1 MRLAYSTWILFC
13 ALALL
18 SAPARSAD
26 PQAYRVEFESTGNSD
41 IDATIKATS
50 DLAALRSSAPVSPF
64 GLISRARSD
73 SDRLKTAIESYGYY
87 ESLIAIRINGILLSD
102 PGLGDALTALP
113 KGSTAHVGISF
124 KLGPVYTLRRID
136 ISGDVPETV
145 NALATLNL
153 RTGEPAVAANVLAA
167 GARLLNALQE
177 EGFAFA
183 KVDPPVAYEAAE
195 APVLDLTF
203 KVTAGP
209 RVNVGEIRIEG
220 LKRVHEALLRKRLL
234 LRTGERFRPSLIERA
249 RQDLLALN
257 VFSQVSINIGTKADD
272 TGGVPVTFKIRERL
286 RHAVNVSALYSSDL
300 GGSGGV
306 TWTDRNVLGNAEN
319 LQLKASITN
328 FGGADTNGI
337 GYDLSAKY
345 AIPEFLHRDQSLQL
359 TVEALKQELQ
369 AYDRTSRTASALL
382 IRKLS
387 SVWTVSA
394 GVSATDDH
402 VIQPP
407 ETVVTNGS
415 PACEAQLQAQQL
427 THVQASPA
435 CEQSPQTFNYTLL
448 ALPVNV
454 NYDSTNLP
462 SPLDDP
468 RHGYRASVSLAPT
481 VAVGHA
487 TATYLIAQL
496 KGAGYFDLDALFH
509 ELPGRTVFAVRAV
522 VGQAIGASEFSLP
535 PDQRFYGGGSGT
547 IRGFGYQKVGPSFAE
562 NPDFPT
568 GGTAIS
574 AAGFELRQRFGT
586 NFGAAAFMDA
596 GQVSAKIKFV
606 PDALRVG
613 VGAGI
618 RYYTPIGP
626 IRFDVAVPASRR
638 AGDDAFEIYI
648 GLGQTF

>member
-1 MRLAYSTWILFC
+1 MWIFFC
-13 ALALL
+13 ALALF
-18 SAPARSAD
+18 SAPAHSAD

-41 IDATIKATS
+41 IDATVKATS

-73 SDRLKTAIESYGYY
+73 SDRLKTAIESFGYY
-87 ESLIAIRINGILLSD
+87 ESLIVIRINGILLSD

-136 ISGDVPETV
+136 IDGEIPESI
-145 NALATLNL
+145 NARATLNL
-153 RTGEPAVAANVLAA
+153 RTGEPAIAASVLAA

-183 KVDPPVAYEAAE
+183 KVDAPVAYEAAE
-195 APVLDLTF
+195 APVLDLKFT
-203 KVTAGP
+203 VTTGP
-209 RVNVGEIRIEG
+209 RVNVGEIRIDG

-234 LRTGERFRPSLIERA
+234 LQSGERFRPSLIERA

-257 VFSQVSINIGTKADD
+257 VFSQVSINVGTKPDD
-272 TGGVPVTFKIRERL
+272 TGGVPVTFKIRERP
-286 RHAVNVSALYSSDL
+286 RHKVDVSALYSSDL

-306 TWTDRNVLGNAEN
+306 TWTDRNVFGNAEN

-369 AYDRTSRTASALL
+369 AYDRTSRSASALL
-382 IRKLS
+382 VRKLS

-394 GVSATDDH
+394 GLSATDDH

-407 ETVVTNGS
+407 EVVTNGS
-415 PACEAQLQAQQL
+415 PACAAQLQTQKL

-435 CEQSPQTFNYTLL
+435 CEQYPQTFNYTLL
-448 ALPVNV
+448 SLPFNV

-462 SPLDDP
+462 SPLEDP
-468 RHGYRASVSLAPT
+468 RHGFRASVSLAPT

-496 KGAGYFDLDALFH
+496 KGAGYFDLYALFR
-509 ELPGRTVFAVRAV
+509 ESPGRTVLAVRAV

-547 IRGFGYQKVGPSFAE
+547 IRGFGYQKVGPSFAN

-574 AAGFELRQRFGT
+574 AGGVEMRQRFLT
-586 NFGAAAFMDA
+586 NFGAAAFIDA

-626 IRFDVAVPASRR
+626 IRFDIAVPASRR

>member
-1 MRLAYSTWILFC
+1 MRLASSIGILFC
-13 ALALL
+13 ALVLL

-50 DLAALRSSAPVSPF
+50 DLASLRSSAPVSPF

-73 SDRLKTAIESYGYY
+73 SDRLKTAIESFGYY
-87 ESLIAIRINGILLSD
+87 ESLIVIRINGILLSD

-124 KLGPVYTLRRID
+124 KLGPEYTIRRVD
-136 ISGDVPETV
+136 IEGEVPESI
-145 NALATLNL
+145 NARGTMNL
-153 RTGEPAVAANVLAA
+153 QTGQPAIAAEVLAA
-167 GARLLNALQE
+167 SARLMNALQE
-177 EGFAFA
+177 DGFAFA
-183 KVDPPVAYEAAE
+183 KVDPPVAYQAAD

-203 KVTAGP
+203 KVTTGP
-209 RVNVGEIRIEG
+209 RVNVGEVRIEG
-220 LKRVHEALLRKRLL
+220 LKRVHEALLRKRLRL
-234 LRTGERFRPSLIERA
+234 QTGERFKPSLIERA

-257 VFSQVSINIGTKADD
+257 VFSQVSINVGTQPDD

-300 GGSGGV
+300 GGSGGI
-306 TWTDRNVLGNAEN
+306 TWTDRNVFGNAEN
-319 LQLKASITN
+319 LQIKASVTN

-337 GYDLSAKY
+337 GYDVSAKY
-345 AIPEFLHRDQSLQL
+345 SIPEFLHRDQSLQL
-359 TVEALKQELQ
+359 TVETQKQELQ
-369 AYDRTSRTASALL
+369 AYDRTSRSASALL
-382 IRKLS
+382 VRKLS

-394 GVSATDDH
+394 GISATDDH

-407 ETVVTNGS
+407 EIVTNGS
-415 PACEAQLQAQQL
+415 PTCEQQLQIQNA

-435 CEQSPQTFNYTLL
+435 CEQYPQTFNYTLL
-448 ALPVNV
+448 ALPFNV

-468 RHGYRASVSLAPT
+468 RHGYRASISLAPT
-481 VAVGHA
+481 LAIGHP
-487 TATYLIAQL
+487 TTTFLIAQV
-496 KGAGYFDLDALFH
+496 KGAGYFDLDALFR
-509 ELPGRTVFAVRAV
+509 ESPGRTVFAVRAV
-522 VGQAIGASEFSLP
+522 LGQAIGASDFSLP

-547 IRGFGYQKVGPSFAE
+547 IRGFGYQKVGPSFAN

-574 AAGFELRQRFGT
+574 AGGIELRQRFGT
-586 NFGAAAFMDA
+586 HFGAAAFIDA

-606 PDALRVG
+606 PDQLRVG